1 MLRFDAINLAEIK
14 LKTTNLLCDH
24 SNNAIVQPNADMAR
38 ACTHKIAIGDSDL
51 IKVRF
56 APLC

>member
-1 MLRFDAINLAEIK
+1 MPEDVLVVLQLMASPSANATAAGHRRSWRAEPGI
-14 LKTTNLLCDH
+14 
-24 SNNAIVQPNADMAR
+24 R